1 MSNNEFSPTV
11 LAEILTTEEKLALA
25 IKKLR
30 DCQEAFSYGW
40 RNRNQPHFNF
50 DWDNA
55 LKEVEQALTSV
66 EPRARLT
73 RTIEL
78 TRSWDSDMECINDNN
93 LLFKHCLFTAWT
105 KQVELEFKEAV
116 ESHLAVYNPIVEVV
130 FEKSKV
136 RAVMPSGDLEATW
149 LVTVSFEYGDLGRS
163 FTNDCDLIQ
172 HVFFEESCCGGS
184 FTMVG
189 DYTEKE
195 EA

>member
-1 MSNNEFSPTV
+1 MSKNEFSPTA

-25 IKKLR
+25 IAKLR
-30 DCQEAFSYGW
+30 DCQQALSYGW
-40 RNRNQPHFNF
+40 RNRNQPHFDF

-55 LKEVEQALTSV
+55 LKEVEQALTAV
-66 EPRARLT
+66 ESRTRLS

-78 TRSWDSDMECINDNN
+78 TRSWDSDLECINDNR
-93 LLFKHCLFTAWT
+93 LIFKHCLFTAWT
-105 KQVELEFKEAV
+105 KQVELEFKEAA

-149 LVTVSFEYGDLGRS
+149 LITMSFEYGNLGQS
-163 FTNDCDLIQ
+163 FTNDCEIIQ
-172 HVFFEESCCGGS
+172 HVFFEEYGCSGS
-184 FTMVG
+184 FTMTGLVS
-189 DYTEKE
+189 EKE